1 MHNRF
6 AYIFISVV
14 CWFSIAIVLP
24 ISGALIKNQ
33 YVATSSY
40 KYNNDRISADN
51 VSTVCNDDASESTNQ
66 KRLVARFRVR
76 FLLNRSVE
84 LNAILQSGGAIPGF
98 VSAHIKHLF
107 TRYFVRKAS
116 LPGYYSFL
124 FRLSPF

>member
-6 AYIFISVV
+6 GYILISVV

-24 ISGALIKNQ
+24 ISGELIKNQ
-33 YVATSSY
+33 YIATSSY
-40 KYNNDRISADN
+40 NYGNDRVSADN
-51 VSTVCNDDASESTNQ
+51 VSTVCNDDDSESSNQ

-84 LNAILQSGGAIPGF
+84 FNAILPSAGDIPGF
-98 VSAHIKHLF
+98 VPAHIKHLF
-107 TRYFVRKAS
+107 IRYFVRKAS
-116 LPGYYSFL
+116 LPGYYGFL